1 MKTPVVFIIFKR
13 PNTTRKVF
21 EAIRQAKPPKLFV
34 IADGPRPNL
43 SGEAE
48 DCEATRAI
56 IKQVDW
62 NCEVLTNYSDVNLG
76 CRLRVSSGLDWVFSQ
91 VEEAIILEDDCL
103 PHPTFF
109 QFCDELLHQ
118 YRDDNRVMVV
128 TGNNFQYGRVR
139 NQDSYYFSRYNHCWG
154 WATWGRAWQH
164 YDHQMK
170 LWPKIR
176 DEDWL
181 EDILLDLSAVKFWQN
196 IFQYTYEKKINSWAY
211 AWTFSCWI
219 QNGLSIIPNVNLV
232 SNIGYSLEA
241 THTVNNYKDFANMPV
256 LPIDFPLQHPQ
267 FIIRNSQADIFTQIN
282 NFYDSRISVIL
293 SQKLK
298 FFANKLSNKQIS
310 Q

>member
-1 MKTPVVFIIFKR
+1 MRTPVVLIIFKR
-13 PNTTRKVF
+13 PNTTEKVF

-34 IADGPRPNL
+34 IADGPRADR

-48 DCEATRAI
+48 NCEATRAI
-56 IKQVDW
+56 IEQVDW
-62 NCEVLTNYSDVNLG
+62 NCEVITNFSDVNLG

-109 QFCDELLHQ
+109 QFCDELLDK
-118 YRDDNRVMVV
+118 YRDDNRIMVV
-128 TGNNFQYGRVR
+128 AGNNFQYGRVR

-154 WATWGRAWQH
+154 WATWRRAWQH
-164 YDHQMK
+164 YDHEMK

-181 EDILLDLSAVKFWQN
+181 RDILLELSAVKFWQN

-219 QNGLSIIPNVNLV
+219 QNGLSILPNVNLV
-232 SNIGYSLEA
+232 SNIGYSLDA
-241 THTVNNYKDFANMPV
+241 THTVNNYNNFANMPV
-256 LPIDFPLQHPQ
+256 VPIDFPLQHPL
-267 FIIRNSQADIFTQIN
+267 FIIRNSQADFFTQKN
-282 NFYDSRISVIL
+282 NFYDSRISVVL
-293 SQKLK
+293 KQKIKHL
-298 FFANKLSNKQIS
+298 ANKLSK
-310 Q
+310 